1 MKVTLIRGAY
11 AVLPLVLAVALAGC
25 GSGDGDDGVASA
37 GNGQPAKPSAAASLS
52 RDEMGVKFA
61 QCMRENGIDMPDPEP
76 GKGPQVK
83 ITGGTSQATVDKAME
98 ACRQYSPMMNAPGG
112 NAQMD
117 ENNRKFAKCMRD
129 NGVEQFADPEPGQ
142 VGIRIDGKIADDPD
156 FAKAQQQCQS
166 ILAGAK

>member
-1 MKVTLIRGAY
+1 VKVTLIRGAF

-25 GSGDGDDGVASA
+25 GSQDEDSTVASA
-37 GNGQPAKPSAAASLS
+37 GNGQRAEPSASASLS
-52 RDEMGVKFA
+52 KDEMGVKFA
-61 QCMRENGIDMPDPEP
+61 QCMRENGVDMADPEP

-83 ITGGTSQATVDKAME
+83 ITGGTSEETVTKAME
-98 ACRQYSPMMNAPGG
+98 ACRQYSSMG
-112 NAQMD
+112 NATAGNTQMD

-142 VGIRIDGKIADDPD
+142 MGIRIDGKVAEDPD